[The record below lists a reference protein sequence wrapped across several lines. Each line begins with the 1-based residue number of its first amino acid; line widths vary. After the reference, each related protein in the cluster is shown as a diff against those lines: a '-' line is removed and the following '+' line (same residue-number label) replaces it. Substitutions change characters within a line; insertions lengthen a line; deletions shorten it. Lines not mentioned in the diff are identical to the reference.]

1 MTGIGANATMLSE
14 YLEAI
19 GLMPRLRHFSL
30 PCVSLCR
37 CVVWHGLR
45 GSNRLSVV
53 SAWHSHRARQRGRGQ
68 QVGFPVRQAG
78 TLLPAWRELGKNQ
91 QLGLSTGTPR
101 RLWRSFT

>member
-19 GLMPRLRHFSL
+19 GLMPRLRHFFL

-45 GSNRLSVV
+45 GCNRLSVV
-53 SAWHSHRARQRGRGQ
+53 TAWHSHRARQSGRGQ
-68 QVGFPVRQAG
+68 QVGVPVRQCRYVAPCVARR
-78 TLLPAWRELGKNQ
+78 TTNLAC
-91 QLGLSTGTPR
+91 QLER
-101 RLWRSFT
+101 RGGCG